1 MTARGDEIPIQLTA
15 ATTRRVAELPE
26 KKEGEWSIHLVHIL
40 SSSFSSSMST
50 EKNYYIGVDIGTGSA
65 RACLVDASGHIA
77 ASDTQDT
84 KTWRDENDHR
94 IFEQSTTDIWSKI
107 CIAVKNILQKSG
119 IDKSAVKG
127 IGFDATCSLAVTD
140 FKGNPVSVT
149 KGKDIGSVGERNI
162 ILWADHRAEKE
173 AELINSTDSIVLN
186 YVGGTMSVC
195 LHSCLPLI
203 RSC

>member
-1 MTARGDEIPIQLTA
+1 
-15 ATTRRVAELPE
+15 
-26 KKEGEWSIHLVHIL
+26 
-40 SSSFSSSMST
+40 MST

-65 RACLVDASGHIA
+65 RACLVDANGRIA

-107 CIAVKNILQKSG
+107 CIAVKNVLEKSG
-119 IDKSAVKG
+119 VNKSVVKG
-127 IGFDATCSLAVTD
+127 LGFDATCSLAVTD
-140 FKGNPVSVT
+140 FEGNPVSVT
-149 KGKDIGSVGERNI
+149 KGEDIGRVGGERDI

-173 AELINSTDSIVLN
+173 ADLINSTGSVVLN

-195 LHSCLPLI
+195 S
-203 RSC
+203 RS

>member
-1 MTARGDEIPIQLTA
+1 MSS
-15 ATTRRVAELPE
+15 E
-26 KKEGEWSIHLVHIL
+26 KY
-40 SSSFSSSMST
+40 
-50 EKNYYIGVDIGTGSA
+50 YYIGVDIGTGSA

-107 CIAVKNILQKSG
+107 CIATKNILEKSG
-119 IDKSAVKG
+119 VDKSAVKG
-127 IGFDATCSLAVTD
+127 LGFDATCSLAVTD
-140 FKGNPVSVT
+140 SEGNPVSVT
-149 KGKDIGSVGERNI
+149 KGKRIGSVGGDSERNI

-173 AELINSTDSIVLN
+173 AELINSTGSIVLN

-195 LHSCLPLI
+195 LPSYPLPPT